1 MKLSKLLQNV
11 SVIECKN
18 VDMDLEIS
26 SLAYHSAKVEQNG
39 VFVCIKGYK
48 TDGHKYLASAVEHGA
63 IVAVVETFQD
73 TDIPQVKV
81 EDSRI
86 ALATMSSNY
95 YDNPS
100 KKMTVIGITATNG
113 KTTTAF
119 MVDEVLRKAGKKTG
133 IIGTVMIRSLNEV
146 IPSVL
151 TTPESLDLQKYM
163 AMMVE
168 QGVTHLTMEV
178 SSSALELHRVHG
190 VDFDFVCFNNISRDH
205 IDLHGSFE
213 DYFQIKSTL
222 IRGMKPSAK
231 AVINADDSLLHD
243 LIQEKQNQVITYSV
257 ESNRGDLYCT
267 QLDLSTGIANWKIV
281 PNPTK
286 STLSLL
292 NSEVKIALSVPGY
305 HSVYNAMAAMEL
317 CLLCQID
324 IETIQDGLHSFKG
337 VERRFELIYDREF
350 KIIDDHFANTGNIR
364 VTLETLKKMKYE
376 QLHFI
381 YAIRGSRGVVVNREN
396 AEEICSGIQ
405 NLPLKTFVATKSV
418 HHVTEKDV
426 VTQEEVSVFEDI
438 MNCCER
444 TVPIYDDLEEAI
456 AFVLKEVQPGDVIL
470 LAGCQ
475 GMDSGGKLLLEKLAD
490 GKSEKEREEIMDSV
504 KNRICG
510 I

>member
-1 MKLSKLLQNV
+1 
-11 SVIECKN
+11 
-18 VDMDLEIS
+18 
-26 SLAYHSAKVEQNG
+26 
-39 VFVCIKGYK
+39 
-48 TDGHKYLASAVEHGA
+48 
-63 IVAVVETFQD
+63 
-73 TDIPQVKV
+73 
-81 EDSRI
+81 
-86 ALATMSSNY
+86 
-95 YDNPS
+95 
-100 KKMTVIGITATNG
+100 
-113 KTTTAF
+113 
-119 MVDEVLRKAGKKTG
+119 
-133 IIGTVMIRSLNEV
+133 
-146 IPSVL
+146 
-151 TTPESLDLQKYM
+151 
-163 AMMVE
+163 
-168 QGVTHLTMEV
+168 
-178 SSSALELHRVHG
+178 
-190 VDFDFVCFNNISRDH
+190 
-205 IDLHGSFE
+205 
-213 DYFQIKSTL
+213 
-222 IRGMKPSAK
+222 
-231 AVINADDSLLHD
+231 
-243 LIQEKQNQVITYSV
+243 
-257 ESNRGDLYCT
+257 
-267 QLDLSTGIANWKIV
+267 LDLSTGIANWKIV

-324 IETIQDGLHSFKG
+324 IDTIQDGLHSFKG
-337 VERRFELIYDREF
+337 VERRFELIYDKEF

-405 NLPLKTFVATKSV
+405 NLPLKTFVATKSMF
-418 HHVTEKDV
+418 HVTEKDV